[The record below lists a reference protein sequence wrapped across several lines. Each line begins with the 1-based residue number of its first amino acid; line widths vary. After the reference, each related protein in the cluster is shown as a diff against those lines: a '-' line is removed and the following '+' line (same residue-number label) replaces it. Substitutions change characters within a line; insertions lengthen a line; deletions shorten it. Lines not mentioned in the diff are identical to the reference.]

1 MVLNKFFQGML
12 SVLGILLI
20 ALVGLAVTV
29 KIYDVRD
36 IVRGNIF
43 PAKTVNTAGE
53 ARVTAKPDL
62 AYLTYDVV
70 AEGKDEKEA
79 REKYQKKAQ
88 DFFDGLKSMG
98 IDKSN
103 VTATSFTMY
112 EDESAAKDKRFKA
125 TVSISVKIEDKKAI
139 DDTLRAVYDLAVKQ
153 GLKTTANG
161 GYNGQCAGFKDPTVY
176 FTPALR
182 VQATENARVK
192 AEELVGPTGMNL
204 GKIVSVSSYDSATY
218 YPQAGACS
226 YPVPGIPLAPVELTT
241 SVSLTFEV
249 R

>member
-1 MVLNKFFQGML
+1 ML

-20 ALVGLAVTV
+20 MLVGLAIAV
-29 KIYDVRD
+29 KVYDVRD
-36 IVRGNIF
+36 VVRGNIY
-43 PAKTVNTAGE
+43 PAKTVNTSGE

-62 AYLTYDVV
+62 AYPAYDVI

-79 REKYQKKAQ
+79 REKYQKKMQ

-103 VTATSFTMY
+103 VTAASFTMY

-125 TVSISVKIEDKKAI
+125 TVSILVKIEDKKAI

-153 GLKTTANG
+153 GLKTAANA
-161 GYNGQCAGFKDPTVY
+161 GYNGQCTGFKDPTVY
-176 FTPALR
+176 FTPELR
-182 VQATENARVK
+182 AQATENARK
-192 AEELVGPTGMNL
+192 RAEELVGPTGLNL
-204 GKIVSVSSYDSATY
+204 GKVVGVSSYDSTTY

-249 R
+249 K